1 MLERALRSLLAQAS
15 PPAEV
20 IVVDN
25 APAGDATRRLVRDGF
40 PEARYV
46 CEPAPGLD
54 VARNR
59 ALSAA
64 SHSTVAFFDDDVVL
78 DSGWTRALFE
88 ALGRR
93 SNTGAV
99 TGRVEAL
106 SLETEGQRLFEANGG
121 YDRGRRR
128 VELPRDARRR
138 LHGLPA
144 PLIAWAVSLG
154 NGSSLAVRREAAL
167 EVGGFDEALDRPP
180 RLPGGGDMDLLW
192 RLLEAGYDV
201 VYEPAALARHEHR
214 RDLEAACG
222 QIVGH
227 QRAQSAWLAKA
238 VLRSSGRRRVA
249 VLLFLL
255 WRLVK
260 PGARLARR
268 AAGRDPLPARV
279 LLRMWREC
287 WVGAALGLSLV
298 QPAAR
303 GAGIGSRAPTS
314 AAAFLP

>member
-1 MLERALRSLLAQAS
+1 MLERALRSLLAQSS
-15 PPAEV
+15 PPAE
-20 IVVDN
+20 ILVVDN
-25 APAGDATRRLVRDGF
+25 APAGDATRRLVAAQF
-40 PEARYV
+40 PGARYV

-59 ALSAA
+59 ALADA
-64 SHSTVAFFDDDVVL
+64 SQPTVAFFDDDVVL
-78 DSGWTRALFE
+78 DSGWTRALAE
-88 ALGRR
+88 ALTRH
-93 SNTGAV
+93 SNAGAV

-106 SLETEGQRLFEANGG
+106 ALETEGQRMFEANGG
-121 YDRGRRR
+121 YGRGSAR
-128 VELPRDARRR
+128 VALPRDARRR

-154 NGSSLAVRREAAL
+154 NGSSFAVRREAAL

-201 VYEPAALARHEHR
+201 LYEPDALAMHEHR
-214 RDLEAACG
+214 RDAAAACD

-238 VLRSSGRRRVA
+238 VLRSSGRRKVS

-260 PGARLARR
+260 PGVRLVRR

-287 WVGAALGLSLV
+287 WVGLALGPSLV
-298 QPAAR
+298 RPEPR
-303 GAGIGSRAPTS
+303 GARLGSRAPTS
-314 AAAFLP
+314 AAAILP